1 MPARE
6 KEMPNHIR
14 IAMILAGGL
23 LAASPA
29 YALPSQ
35 ASAGQTP
42 AFIHSSQIAER
53 NINSFAGLADGPNG
67 SGRKQNAFNPEDILD
82 GSEFGHSQ
90 KQHDA
95 PPPMPWSDM
104 GDQRGPIVFDG
115 EHGGG
120 KENRWDHLP
129 DNPHGCSPDKPGCTF
144 ILSATPSTLP
154 AIPEAETYVLMLTGL
169 LAMGLLSRLRKNR
182 R

>member
-6 KEMPNHIR
+6 KEMPNQIR

-23 LAASPA
+23 LVAAPA

-42 AFIHSSQIAER
+42 AFIHSSQIAES
-53 NINSFAGLADGPNG
+53 NINSFAVQAGGPNG
-67 SGRKQNAFNPEDILD
+67 PGREQNASSPEDVFN
-82 GSEFGHSQ
+82 GSEFGQSQ

-95 PPPMPWSDM
+95 PPPMPWSGL
-104 GDQRGPIVFDG
+104 GDQRGPVVFDG

-120 KENRWDHLP
+120 KENRGNHLP
-129 DNPHGCSPDKPGCTF
+129 DSPHGCSPDKPGCTF
-144 ILSATPSTLP
+144 ILSATPSILP

-169 LAMGLLSRLRKNR
+169 LAMGLLRRLRKNR

>member
-6 KEMPNHIR
+6 KEMSNHIR

-23 LAASPA
+23 LAAAPA

-42 AFIHSSQIAER
+42 AFVQSPQFAGW
-53 NINSFAGLADGPNG
+53 NAGSFEGLADG
-67 SGRKQNAFNPEDILD
+67 SASADAFN
-82 GSEFGHSQ
+82 GREFGQSQ
-90 KQHDA
+90 KQPDA
-95 PPPMPWSDM
+95 PPPMPWSGLDW
-104 GDQRGPIVFDG
+104 RGPVAFDRG
-115 EHGGG
+115 HDGGG
-120 KENRWDHLP
+120 QENRWNRLP
-129 DNPHGCSPDKPGCTF
+129 DSPHGCSPDKPGCTF
-144 ILSATPSTLP
+144 ILSATPSILP
-154 AIPEAETYVLMLTGL
+154 AIPEAETYILMLTGL